1 MNDARQRMNQQQ
13 LVESVFA
20 LTLEIDEAAEL
31 SDWQRAAQLTNDRS
45 PLLHAITA
53 PQDPSALELIRKIQV
68 LDAARLNTATIAQTE
83 LSAEYHTAVGNIK
96 AARQYQRV
104 ARL

>member
-1 MNDARQRMNQQQ
+1 MNEARQRMDQQQ
-13 LVESVFA
+13 LVESVLA

-31 SDWQRAAQLTNDRS
+31 SDWQRAAQLTNERS
-45 PLLHAITA
+45 PLLHSISA
-53 PQDPSALELIRKIQV
+53 PQDPSALALIRQIQL
-68 LDAARLNTATIAQTE
+68 LDAARLQSASIAQTE